1 MRFIFNTQ
9 INNKNGFLN
18 NILKKNTYDFINNN
32 YIPGSYPAK
41 TLFVQAYYDLE
52 QKLQQNRMGM
62 GYYVCK
68 DCGYFYE
75 VPPCTFPMSKGKC
88 PFMHDIGGENHV
100 LCKKDIRVFYQDG
113 DYEQFANGWRGY
125 DAWLNSFVHTT
136 LKGFK
141 AEYVD
146 KNLAKPRKGIILSD
160 IKEVEKNNPI
170 RDIHIISFR
179 ILHFILYSYL
189 LGSQILGNLTEQQIL
204 TTVIDGIVP

>member
-1 MRFIFNTQ
+1 
-9 INNKNGFLN
+9 
-18 NILKKNTYDFINNN
+18 
-32 YIPGSYPAK
+32 
-41 TLFVQAYYDLE
+41 
-52 QKLQQNRMGM
+52 
-62 GYYVCK
+62 
-68 DCGYFYE
+68 
-75 VPPCTFPMSKGKC
+75 
-88 PFMHDIGGENHV
+88 MHDIGGENHV

-113 DYEQFANGWRGY
+113 DYEQFANGWSGY

-189 LGSQILGNLTEQQIL
+189 FGSQILGNLTEQQIL
-204 TTVIDGIVP
+204 TIVIDGIVPQTLFNILKKDWELLNASLNELGVENIQTFLNMIFNK